1 MQKQQ
6 QIAQQ
11 KLNETDQLALE
22 AKAKLDDMKKQYDK
36 LEGQKANLDFEK
48 DKILRENL
56 ALKEMVQKIRKQQ
69 QMQEKHEEK

>member
-56 ALKEMVQKIRKQQ
+56 ALKEMVQKIRKQY
-69 QMQEKHEEK
+69 QMQEKHDEK